1 MGMAPAEGVRPR
13 LSVVLP
19 AYNEEA
25 RLPATLATWS
35 SYLAT
40 QPYASEIVVADDGS
54 RDGTVTVAEA
64 FAATHPDVR
73 VLRLQ
78 PNRGKG
84 GAVRHGVL
92 AAEGEII
99 LFADADLG
107 VPAHFAAAA
116 LATIDGGADV
126 ATGERSLRVYANE
139 ERSIVRLLAGL
150 AVQISRRA
158 LGLTY
163 VRDSQCGFKAFR
175 RDTACA
181 IFGCATIDSF
191 AFDIEALFLA
201 RRLGAVVQPFPVEMS
216 FQAGSTFNVRKHL
229 PRFLKDIVR
238 VRVNALRGVYVT
250 VPRPNARR

>member
-84 GAVRHGVL
+84 SAVRQGVL

>member
-1 MGMAPAEGVRPR
+1 MTGTTGPVRPR

-25 RLPATLATWS
+25 RLPATLAAWS
-35 SYLAT
+35 AYLAT
-40 QPYASEIVVADDGS
+40 QPYTSEIVVADDGS
-54 RDGTVTVAEA
+54 RDGTAAAAAA
-64 FAATHPDVR
+64 FAAMHPSVR

-78 PNRGKG
+78 PNRGNG
-84 GAVRHGVL
+84 SAVRQGVL

-107 VPAHFAAAA
+107 VPAECTAAA
-116 LATIDGGADV
+116 LATIEGGADV
-126 ATGERSLRVYANE
+126 AAGERSLRTYASE

-158 LGLTY
+158 LGLTF

-175 RDTACA
+175 RDIAAA
-181 IFGCATIDSF
+181 IFSRAAIDSF

-201 RRLGAVVQPFPVEMS
+201 RRMGAQVKPFPVEVS
-216 FQAGSTFNVRKHL
+216 FQAGSTFDVRKHL
-229 PRFLKDIVR
+229 PRFLKDILR
-238 VRVNALRGVYVT
+238 VRVNALRGAYD
-250 VPRPNARR
+250 

>member
-1 MGMAPAEGVRPR
+1 MVPAERARPC

-25 RLPATLATWS
+25 RLPATLAAWS
-35 SYLAT
+35 SYLT
-40 QPYASEIVVADDGS
+40 EQPYASEIVVADDGS
-54 RDGTVTVAEA
+54 RDGTVAAAEA
-64 FAATHPDVR
+64 FAATHPNVR

-84 GAVRHGVL
+84 SAVRQGVL
-92 AAEGEII
+92 AAEGEVI

-107 VPAHFAAAA
+107 VPAHFAQVA
-116 LATIDGGADV
+116 LMTIDGGADV
-126 ATGERSLRVYANE
+126 ATGGRSLRTYATE
-139 ERSIVRLLAGL
+139 ERSIARLLAGL

-175 RDTACA
+175 RDIAGA
-181 IFGCATIDSF
+181 IFRRATIDSF

-201 RRLGAVVQPFPVEMS
+201 RRLGAVVQTFPVEVS
-216 FQAGSTFNVRKHL
+216 FQAGSTFDVRKHL
-229 PRFLKDIVR
+229 PRFLKDIWR
-238 VRVNALRGVYVT
+238 VRVNALRGIYD
-250 VPRPNARR
+250 

>member
-1 MGMAPAEGVRPR
+1 MVPAERARPR

-25 RLPATLATWS
+25 RLPATLVAWS
-35 SYLAT
+35 SYLAM

-54 RDGTVTVAEA
+54 RDGTAAAAEA
-64 FAATHPDVR
+64 FAATHPNVR

-84 GAVRHGVL
+84 GAVRQGVL

-107 VPAHFAAAA
+107 VPALFAQVA
-116 LATIDGGADV
+116 LMTIDRGADV
-126 ATGERSLRVYANE
+126 ATGERSLRTYANE
-139 ERSIVRLLAGL
+139 ERSIARLFAGL

-175 RDTACA
+175 RDIAGA
-181 IFGCATIDSF
+181 IFRRATIDSF

-201 RRLGAVVQPFPVEMS
+201 RRLGAVVQTFPVEVS
-216 FQAGSTFNVRKHL
+216 FQAGSTFDVRKHL
-229 PRFLKDIVR
+229 PRFLKDIWR
-238 VRVNALRGVYVT
+238 VRVNALRGIYD
-250 VPRPNARR
+250 